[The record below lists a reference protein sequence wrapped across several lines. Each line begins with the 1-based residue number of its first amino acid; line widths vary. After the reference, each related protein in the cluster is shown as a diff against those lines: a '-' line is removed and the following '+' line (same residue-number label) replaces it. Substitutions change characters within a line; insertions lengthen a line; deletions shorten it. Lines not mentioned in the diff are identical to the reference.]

1 MSRGRGIVLAGV
13 LGLWAASGAAQ
24 AETLDLPSG
33 HAAVLHD
40 TYWEEDVGSLRLRF
54 IVEAVTDPAYGGD
67 DAAVF
72 ADMEWLCTRTGLA
85 MIEADGH
92 PWEGVTVT
100 MMAEP
105 VEFGRSAPDVVQFF
119 EAFAV
124 LDGACSWE
132 AY

>member
-1 MSRGRGIVLAGV
+1 MSRVRGLLLVGA
-13 LGLWAASGAAQ
+13 LGIWALSGAAQ
-24 AETLDLPSG
+24 ADPLRLPSG
-33 HAAVLHD
+33 QDAVLHD
-40 TYWEEDVGSLRLRF
+40 SYWEEDSGTLRLRF
-54 IVEAVTDPAYGGD
+54 IVEAVVDPAYGGD

-72 ADMEWLCTRTGLA
+72 ADMEWLCADTGLA
-85 MIEADGH
+85 MIAADGN

-124 LDGACSWE
+124 ADGTCIWE
-132 AY
+132 VH